1 MTLDQ
6 ICAGVASYIEQEI
19 AAPAPTGAQKF
30 LYYASIPFVDK
41 TIRQMAEQY
50 RPLAESIGIV
60 DEKGEWDLSMLRTS
74 ALEAIK
80 KSGPFQAAGI
90 IVRAE
95 DIEKLWSYL
104 N

>member
-6 ICAGVASYIEQEI
+6 IAAGVASYVEQEI
-19 AAPAPTGAQKF
+19 AAPAPTGVQKF

-60 DEKGEWDLSMLRTS
+60 DEKGEWNLSMLRSS
-74 ALEAIK
+74 ALDAIK